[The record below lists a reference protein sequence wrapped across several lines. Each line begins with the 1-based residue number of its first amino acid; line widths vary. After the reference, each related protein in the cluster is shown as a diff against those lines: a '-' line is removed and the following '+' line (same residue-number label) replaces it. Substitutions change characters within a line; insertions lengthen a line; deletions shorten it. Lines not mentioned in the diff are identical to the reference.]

1 VACAD
6 TALVVTAERGEQR
19 VVVRLTGDL
28 DVSNRDQLR
37 EVLAAMLEIGPRHV
51 IVDLSGLRF
60 ADCAGLSV
68 LIAVHGWLAERGHAL
83 TVTAPQP
90 IVRRL
95 LMITG
100 MDAVFRLG
108 EDEHHACRSSTDH
121 DS

>member
-1 VACAD
+1 VACQD
-6 TALVVTAERGEQR
+6 TALLVTAERGERR
-19 VVVRLTGDL
+19 VVVRLAGDL
-28 DVSNRDQLR
+28 DVPNRDQLR
-37 EVLAAMLEIGPRHV
+37 EVFDAMLQIGPRHV
-51 IVDLSGLRF
+51 IVDLSGLTF

-68 LIAVHGWLAERGHAL
+68 PMALHGWLAERGYAL

-95 LMITG
+95 LTITG

-108 EDEHHACRSSTDH
+108 EDEHHASGSSTDH

>member
-1 VACAD
+1 MACAD
-6 TALVVTAERGEQR
+6 AALVVTAERGEKH

-37 EVLAAMLEIGPRHV
+37 EVLDAMLESKPRHV
-51 IVDLSGLRF
+51 IVDLSELTF

-68 LIAVHGWLAERGHAL
+68 LIAVRGWLAERGHVL

-100 MDAVFRLG
+100 MDALFRLG
-108 EDEHHACRSSTDH
+108 EDEHHACRSSADR
-121 DS
+121 DR